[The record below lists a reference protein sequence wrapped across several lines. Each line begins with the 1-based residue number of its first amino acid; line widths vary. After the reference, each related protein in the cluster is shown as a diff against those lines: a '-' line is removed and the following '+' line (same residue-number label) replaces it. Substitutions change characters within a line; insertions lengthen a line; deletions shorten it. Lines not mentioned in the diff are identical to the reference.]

1 MMWLVLFVGL
11 VALMIYDLT
20 KTEVKVKVKEEVDET
35 IIKIDNA
42 TGREINIV
50 LDY

>member
-20 KTEVKVKVKEEVDET
+20 KTEVKVKEEVDE
-35 IIKIDNA
+35 IIIEIDNA

-50 LDY
+50 LD